1 MEHGDTQSYEDKK
14 LRKTKIDLNIC
25 LFLWLN
31 SNDSTAKL
39 KNYEKAKPGEG
50 RIFLN
55 VKCQKVFTE
64 FSFWS

>member
-39 KNYEKAKPGEG
+39 KNYEKQNQVRE
-50 RIFLN
+50 
-55 VKCQKVFTE
+55 E
-64 FSFWS
+64 SS